1 MSDKPNVVLVNMPF
15 GNLVTPSI
23 GLGLL
28 KGALA
33 KSGVPARVYNFQFRF
48 AELIGQEN
56 YVTIYGTTHTE
67 ELVGE
72 FIFSHALFGPT
83 WAGDIDRY
91 VEDVLM
97 RKAPGSVGEMTY
109 TDAELVEFGR
119 IICEAREKVEGFL
132 DECLHAVCSVRPDVV
147 GFTSLFHQHVASL
160 SLAKRIKNLVPKTC
174 IVFGGANCEGTMGA
188 ETMRQFEFVDAVVS
202 GEADFVFPQIV
213 NALTASRS
221 IPKLNGVLSRNV
233 SELRVLQQPPS
244 HTPMVEDL
252 DLLPFPDYDDY
263 FSQQHASSVSFT
275 TEPSLLFETSRGC
288 WWGEKHH
295 CTFCGLNGETMRF
308 RSKSARRALDEFLYL
323 TQRYPGCSVNVVDNI
338 LDMEYFND
346 FLPMLAQ
353 RQHGF
358 KLFYEVK
365 ANLKKEQLRLLL
377 DAGVSEIQP
386 GIESFSDHVLH
397 IMRKGVSA
405 LQNIQLIKMCRE
417 LGIKVF
423 YNLIWGFP
431 GESPDDYAD
440 MVRLIP
446 LISHLQPPV
455 GEGAIR
461 IDRFSPS
468 FEQANELGFGELI
481 PHPAYSYVYPFNLE
495 ALSMLAYFFVREDGN
510 SSGPHYTQA
519 LATEVQN
526 WRTCHPKSDLFWM
539 QTEDY
544 LLIWDFRPMASE
556 VLTVLKG
563 LEKDCYLECDQ
574 IRTPRQIVQAQ
585 QARGNTQPEEHTIS
599 EILDSFTERG
609 LMIRQGHS
617 YLALAYAKSN

>member
-1 MSDKPNVVLVNMPF
+1 MNKQPYVALINMPF
-15 GNLVTPSI
+15 GNLLTPSI

-33 KSGVPARVYNFQFRF
+33 QSEIPAQVYNFQFRF
-48 AELIGQEN
+48 AELIGLEN

-67 ELVGE
+67 ELAGE
-72 FIFSHALFGPT
+72 FIFSNSLFGPT
-83 WAGDIDRY
+83 WASDIEKY
-91 VEDVLM
+91 VDDVLR
-97 RKAPGSVGEMTY
+97 RKAPGSVGKVTY
-109 TDAELVEFGR
+109 CEDELVEFGR
-119 IICEAREKVEGFL
+119 IISEAREKVEGFL
-132 DECLHAVCSVRPDVV
+132 DECLQAVCSLRPDVV
-147 GFTSLFHQHVASL
+147 GFTSLFHQHVSSL
-160 SLAKRIKNLVPKTC
+160 ALAKRIKSRLPKTC
-174 IVFGGANCEGTMGA
+174 IVFGGANCEGSMGA
-188 ETMRQFEFVDAVVS
+188 ETLRQFEFVDAVVS
-202 GEADFVFPQIV
+202 GEADFVFSEIV
-213 NALTASRS
+213 KTVTASRV
-221 IPKLNGVLSRNV
+221 IPTLDGVLRRNP
-233 SELRVLQQPPS
+233 SELHVLQQRPS
-244 HTPMVEDL
+244 HTPTVEDL
-252 DLLPFPDYDDY
+252 DSLPLPDYDDY
-263 FSQQHASSVSFT
+263 FAQLNASPVT
-275 TEPSLLFETSRGC
+275 LPTEPSLLFETSRGC

-308 RSKSARRALDEFLYL
+308 RSKSASRALDEFVYL
-323 TQRYPGCSVNVVDNI
+323 TERYPGCSINAVDNI
-338 LDMEYFND
+338 LDMEYFDD

-353 RQHGF
+353 RKHGF

-365 ANLKKEQLRLLL
+365 ANLRKEQLQLLL

-386 GIESFSDHVLH
+386 GIESFSDNVLR

-405 LQNIQLIKMCRE
+405 LQNIHLMRMCRE

-440 MVRLIP
+440 MARLVP

-461 IDRFSPS
+461 IDRFSPN
-468 FEQANELGFGELI
+468 FEQAKELGFGDLI

-495 ALSMLAYFFVREDGN
+495 ALSMLAYYFVSADGN
-510 SSGPHYTQA
+510 NSAAHYTDA

-526 WRTCHPKSDLFWM
+526 WRTRHPKSDLFWM

-544 LLIWDFRPMASE
+544 LLIWDFRPIARE

-574 IRTPRQIVQAQ
+574 IRTPRQILRSQKS
-585 QARGNTQPEEHTIS
+585 RGNTQPEEHTIS
-599 EILDSFTERG
+599 EILDSFTKRG
-609 LMIRQGHS
+609 LMIRQGNS
-617 YLALAYAKSN
+617 YLALAYAKSD